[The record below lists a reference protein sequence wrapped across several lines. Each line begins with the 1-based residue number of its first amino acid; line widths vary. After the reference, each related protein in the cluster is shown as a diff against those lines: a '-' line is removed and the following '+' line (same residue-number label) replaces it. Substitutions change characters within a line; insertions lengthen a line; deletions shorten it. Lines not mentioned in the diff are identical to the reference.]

1 VDLAGFHHEIAFG
14 DDPSRAVDAILRS
27 LCARLVDSAR
37 SLYPA
42 ASIPEAPT
50 GEVDA
55 AAFTRAVRDLSAACA
70 PFTDGR
76 PPPMLLVVDELEQ
89 ALAMDTR
96 RAGQALDVLAIL
108 LGRLRNALG
117 DGSSPTGNGAVGVLL
132 CGALHPLLWAPLRT
146 LGQQSIMGA
155 FPSLCVPCLS
165 QEAAS
170 AMMRGLGARQGIRFA
185 DEALDYI
192 VQQSQG
198 VPLLLRRIGT
208 SVLELYDAD
217 HARGGSLGAVNVGRE
232 GAREAVIREETEGAP
247 LRVWVESEIAERG
260 QPAGAILRA
269 LAAGGPLPLADLRH
283 LAEQGIVAQFAS
295 SGIMESL
302 ARPEVQ
308 RRAQEAASVI
318 LRLLGE
324 TGLLTPIGDPISPEA
339 YALGDGSI
347 RRALQP
353 SPSQPG

>member
-1 VDLAGFHHEIAFG
+1 
-14 DDPSRAVDAILRS
+14 
-27 LCARLVDSAR
+27 
-37 SLYPA
+37 
-42 ASIPEAPT
+42 
-50 GEVDA
+50 
-55 AAFTRAVRDLSAACA
+55 
-70 PFTDGR
+70 
-76 PPPMLLVVDELEQ
+76 MLLVVDELEQ
-89 ALAMDTR
+89 VLATDTKR
-96 RAGQALDVLAIL
+96 VGHALDVLAIL

-117 DGSSPTGNGAVGVLL
+117 DSSSPTGGGSVGVLL

-185 DEALDYI
+185 DDALEYV

-208 SVLELYDAD
+208 SLLELYDAD
-217 HARGGSLGAVNVGRE
+217 HARQGSLGAVNVGRE
-232 GAREAVIREETEGAP
+232 GAREAVAREETEGAP
-247 LRVWVESEIAERG
+247 LRVWVESEIAERAG
-260 QPAGAILRA
+260 PAGAILRA
-269 LAAGGPLPLADLRH
+269 LAAGGPIALPELRH
-283 LAEQGIVAQFAS
+283 LAEHSILAQFAS
-295 SGIMESL
+295 SGIMDGL
-302 ARPEVQ
+302 PRPEVQ

-324 TGLLTPIGDPISPEA
+324 TGLLTPIGDPISPESYSLA
-339 YALGDGSI
+339 DGSI

-353 SPSQPG
+353 SPSQP